1 MSQVFCGLSPPSGPR
16 CCSPRGPECLSGGW
30 TLLSYYLGEL
40 RNTEVKQSAQ
50 DHTAS
55 CSAGQPRFWTW
66 SSRTSKLADLAPSS
80 TRFPARGQHYT
91 TSGHRGWTLL
101 QTHLSIGDAEGR
113 DPVFTMAAISSPP
126 NWPPLPTLS
135 LGVQAWTRD
144 QKTHSEGP
152 KLGYYSSQPMHL
164 WLVHKTAQKKPGSS
178 NQVNTEIL
186 LITVRRWKGQVF
198 IPILEMRKWRNRG
211 ELTCPNSQGWLEL
224 QPRAETSLPADPGL
238 ALCSVLWPSPLK
250 LGSVPG
256 YRGDR
261 MGTVPARPC

>member
-1 MSQVFCGLSPPSGPR
+1 MSQVFCWLSPPSWPR
-16 CCSPRGPECLSGGW
+16 CCSSRGPECLSGAW

-40 RNTEVKQSAQ
+40 RNREVKQSAQ

-55 CSAGQPRFWTW
+55 CSAGQPGFWTW
-66 SSRTSKLADLAPSS
+66 SSRTSKLVDPALSS
-80 TRFPARGQHYT
+80 TPFPARGQHYT
-91 TSGHRGWTLL
+91 TSGHSGRTLL
-101 QTHLSIGDAEGR
+101 QTHLSTGDAEGR
-113 DPVFTMAAISSPP
+113 DTVFTVAATSPPP

-186 LITVRRWKGQVF
+186 LVTVWRWKGQVL

-211 ELTCPNSQGWLEL
+211 EMTCPNSQGWLEL
-224 QPRAETSLPADPGL
+224 RPRTETCLPADPGL
-238 ALCSVLWPSPLK
+238 ALCLVGAVAKSSQTGISPR
-250 LGSVPG
+250 VQ
-256 YRGDR
+256 RG
-261 MGTVPARPC
+261 